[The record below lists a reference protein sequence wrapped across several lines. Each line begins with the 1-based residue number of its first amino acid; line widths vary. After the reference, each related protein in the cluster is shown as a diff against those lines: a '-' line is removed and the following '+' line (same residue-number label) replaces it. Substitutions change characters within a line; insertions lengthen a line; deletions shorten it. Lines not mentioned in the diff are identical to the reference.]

1 LLRSC
6 LAGRQVARNDNNKKI
21 GGKMRRIVFDIE
33 TCAYPFESLSESQRE
48 YLLRYADKEP
58 DPDKRQL
65 MIDDAVRY
73 TSLYPFTSKCIVIGI
88 YDVEKEK
95 SYVYYESQM
104 KEEWTIESATD
115 GGKVQYKGLSE
126 KEMLES
132 FWRIVKH
139 IDQFITFNGRN
150 FDVPFLMM
158 RSAMVGVKVTKNL
171 MGYRYGDEHI
181 DLLEQ
186 FTFYGSTRKFN
197 LDFYCQSFGIES
209 PKSKDISGMDVKNLY
224 EAGRIKDIA
233 VYCSKDVYATYQLFK
248 IWEKYISIK

>member
-1 LLRSC
+1 
-6 LAGRQVARNDNNKKI
+6 
-21 GGKMRRIVFDIE
+21 MRRIVFDIE
-33 TCAYPFESLSESQRE
+33 TCAYPFESLAESQRE

-58 DPDKRQL
+58 DPEKRQM

-73 TSLYPFTSKCIVIGI
+73 TSLYPYPAKFIAIGI

-95 SYVYYESQM
+95 SYVYYESESA
-104 KEEWTIESATD
+104 KDGEEWKSED
-115 GGKVQYKGLSE
+115 GKVQYKGLPE
-126 KEMLES
+126 KEMIES
-132 FWRIVKH
+132 FWRIAKR

-150 FDVPFLMM
+150 FDVPFIMM
-158 RSAMVGVKVTKNL
+158 RSAMLGVKVTKNL

-209 PKSKDISGMDVKNLY
+209 PKSKDISGMEVKNLY

-233 VYCSKDVYATYQLFK
+233 VYCSKDIYATYQLYK
-248 IWEKYISIK
+248 IWEKYLNLK